1 MSKELVLQIT
11 WIYLRKRLLI
21 WIFNKYHNITKK
33 AIRHISREMI
43 DLNHTGLNQ
52 KEVMAYELYRH

>member
-21 WIFNKYHNITKK
+21 WIFNKCHNITKK

-43 DLNHTGLNQ
+43 DLNHTG
-52 KEVMAYELYRH
+52 